1 MVIGRDN
8 LPSPVEIGLIDLPN
22 IGGASGPPGSGITV
36 SVMGRSKGYAKYY
49 PFVDHDHD
57 LECQTVSVELK
68 NGASVSQGR
77 KTGTYQRKEVFGK
90 LPYWT
95 SKNYAIWYNSKA
107 KAWAIGTLASLGTN
121 SQGIL
126 GIKGEFRWPFDKK
139 YRWMYYKIGSGW
151 MKTARNDI
159 TVKCK
164 GK

>member
-1 MVIGRDN
+1 M
-8 LPSPVEIGLIDLPN
+8 
-22 IGGASGPPGSGITV
+22 
-36 SVMGRSKGYAKYY
+36 
-49 PFVDHDHD
+49 
-57 LECQTVSVELK
+57 K
-68 NGASVSQGR
+68 NGASASQGR

-164 GK
+164 GRLDFFFFLSKILQKFLGSEQRSEGLFSLVQAICT

>member
-1 MVIGRDN
+1 MKN
-8 LPSPVEIGLIDLPN
+8 
-22 IGGASGPPGSGITV
+22 
-36 SVMGRSKGYAKYY
+36 Y

-68 NGASVSQGR
+68 NGASASQGR
-77 KTGTYQRKEVFGK
+77 KTGMYQRKEVFGK

-139 YRWMYYKIGSGW
+139 YRWMYYGCFLLDMLLASYYYCAP
-151 MKTARNDI
+151 TSRYQARHQ
-159 TVKCK
+159 
-164 GK
+164 

>member
-1 MVIGRDN
+1 M
-8 LPSPVEIGLIDLPN
+8 
-22 IGGASGPPGSGITV
+22 
-36 SVMGRSKGYAKYY
+36 
-49 PFVDHDHD
+49 
-57 LECQTVSVELK
+57 K
-68 NGASVSQGR
+68 NGASTSQGR

-107 KAWAIGTLASLGTN
+107 KAWAIGNLASLGTN

-139 YRWMYYKIGSGW
+139 YRWMYYKSGSGW
-151 MKTARNDI
+151 MKTTRNDI

-164 GK
+164 GRLDFCLFLSKVFQKFLGSKQKITLLPHVQFHLA